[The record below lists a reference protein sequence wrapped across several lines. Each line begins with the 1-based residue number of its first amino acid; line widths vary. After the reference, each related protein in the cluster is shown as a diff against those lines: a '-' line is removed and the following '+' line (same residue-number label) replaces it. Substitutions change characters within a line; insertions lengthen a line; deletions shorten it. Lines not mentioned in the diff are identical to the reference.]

1 MLEITDQKVYSTGD
15 EALKGVSMDVEGE
28 EVVSIIGPSGAGK
41 STLIRCINRLTEPTA
56 GSIVLDGEDVTT
68 MSKSELRN
76 ARRDMGMIFQEFNL
90 VERLTVMENVLSGR
104 VGYISTMQALRR
116 NFPEEDVQRA
126 YEVLDRVGVGGME
139 NKRADELSGGQR
151 QRIGIARAVLQRP
164 KILLVDEPTSALDP
178 ETSFAVMELLTEIA
192 REEGIPVLINIHE
205 VELALE
211 YTDRIVGLAD
221 GEVVF
226 KGRQTSSTRAHATPS
241 TGPASLGR
249 ISRLRANRFR
259 NSNRRRSIFRMP
271 TEKRR
276 TNSMSVPHSYA
287 ERTHRQGETR
297 V

>member
-1 MLEITDQKVYSTGD
+1 MLEIKDLEKVYSTGD

-56 GSIVLDGEDVTT
+56 GSIVLDGADITA
-68 MSKSELRN
+68 MSKSGLRD

-104 VGYISTMQALRR
+104 VGYVSTMQALRR
-116 NFPEEDVQRA
+116 DFPEEDVARA

-192 REEGIPVLINIHE
+192 KEEGIPVLINIHE

-226 KGRQTSSTRAHATPS
+226 RGTPDEFDQDARDTIYRSGESRTDRASPDEQVQKQQSASVDITDADRETS
-241 TGPASLGR
+241 
-249 ISRLRANRFR
+249 
-259 NSNRRRSIFRMP
+259 
-271 TEKRR
+271 
-276 TNSMSVPHSYA
+276 Y
-287 ERTHRQGETR
+287 
-297 V
+297 